1 MLTWNELRYAKME
14 DVNDLY
20 SIMKE
25 IVSLKSKEA
34 ELIAKKYLTTE
45 EIEADKE
52 EINTELL
59 EYLQVQYKGHKGTT
73 LKYKNSD
80 RKDKFRQ
87 IIITENQLQFNNCIT
102 KEAENTIKK
111 LFNDINIS
119 DYEITDTYIK
129 KEDDERKANLTWINT
144 DEIIS
149 KELKS
154 VKPEPVKPE
163 PVKPEPVKPEP
174 VKPEPVKPE
183 TTKPTIKPKTK
194 KQEPP
199 PEDYDSDIEGD
210 IKRLEERENNDQDR
224 NTEDD
229 IKKWKKKINS
239 IWNDEITEIFENI
252 DDDTDDTYEAALSHD
267 DYNKKAN
274 AKLIMKFDSE
284 GISII
289 KLYISRTKAQTRGSK
304 KDIGEWALRNPQSLK
319 KVITSIVNTI
329 KKGS

>member
-1 MLTWNELRYAKME
+1 
-14 DVNDLY
+14 
-20 SIMKE
+20 MKE

-45 EIEADKE
+45 EIEDNKE

-87 IIITENQLQFNNCIT
+87 TIITENQLQFNNCIT
-102 KEAENTIKK
+102 KQAENSLKK

-129 KEDDERKANLTWINT
+129 KEEDERKANLTWINT

-154 VKPEPVKPE
+154 
-163 PVKPEPVKPEP
+163 VKPEPVKPEP

-199 PEDYDSDIEGD
+199 PEDYDSDIESD
-210 IKRLEERENNDQDR
+210 IKALEERENNDQDV
-224 NTEDD
+224 NSPDD
-229 IKKWKKKINS
+229 IKTWKTKVNS
-239 IWNDEITEIFENI
+239 IWKEEISEIFENI
-252 DDDTDDTYEAALSHD
+252 DDTDDTYEATLSHD
-267 DYNKKAN
+267 DYNKKAK
-274 AKLIMKFDSE
+274 AKLLKKFDSE
-284 GISII
+284 AVSIV
-289 KLYISRTKAQTRGSK
+289 KTYINRTKAQTRGSK
-304 KDIGEWALRNPQSLK
+304 KEIGEWAGRNPQSLK

-329 KKGS
+329 KKGVIKNLNKPYLKLKKTEKFLTLN